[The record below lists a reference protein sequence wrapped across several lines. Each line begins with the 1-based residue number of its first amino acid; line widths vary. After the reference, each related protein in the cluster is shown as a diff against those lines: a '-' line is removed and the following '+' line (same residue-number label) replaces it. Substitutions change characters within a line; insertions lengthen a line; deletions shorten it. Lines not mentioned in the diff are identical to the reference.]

1 MKYFHIPA
9 LALSPIWSSCN
20 KELLERV
27 LRMQKRAARII
38 LDAERTTRTLTMFNE
53 LNWIPFFIE
62 AYISRCSIAFKRI
75 EGTTPDY
82 INSILKTNSEIHNRS
97 TRFAIWIF
105 IVLFLRETQK
115 EAGPLACELLEI
127 GTNYSWT

>member
-1 MKYFHIPA
+1 MLY
-9 LALSPIWSSCN
+9 LSPIWSSCN

-27 LRMQKRAARII
+27 LRMRKRAARII

-62 AYISRCSIAFKRI
+62 AYISRGFIAFKRI

-82 INSILKTNSEIHNRS
+82 INTILKD
-97 TRFAIWIF
+97 
-105 IVLFLRETQK
+105 K
-115 EAGPLACELLEI
+115 
-127 GTNYSWT
+127 SWDS

>member
-1 MKYFHIPA
+1 
-9 LALSPIWSSCN
+9 
-20 KELLERV
+20 
-27 LRMQKRAARII
+27 MQKRAARII

-82 INSILKTNSEIHNRS
+82 INSILRDWSKSIGGGGGGLGRS
-97 TRFAIWIF
+97 IW
-105 IVLFLRETQK
+105 K
-115 EAGPLACELLEI
+115 CG
-127 GTNYSWT
+127 

>member
-27 LRMQKRAARII
+27 LRMQKRAARKI

-53 LNWIPFFIE
+53 LKSGFHFFIE
-62 AYISRCSIAFKRI
+62 AIIYV
-75 EGTTPDY
+75 
-82 INSILKTNSEIHNRS
+82 N
-97 TRFAIWIF
+97 
-105 IVLFLRETQK
+105 VL
-115 EAGPLACELLEI
+115 
-127 GTNYSWT
+127 

>member
-1 MKYFHIPA
+1 MKPVMLY
-9 LALSPIWSSCN
+9 LSPIWSSCN

-97 TRFAIWIF
+97 TRFANLNFHCPVFKI
-105 IVLFLRETQK
+105 
-115 EAGPLACELLEI
+115 
-127 GTNYSWT
+127 